1 MTGEAWPGC
10 CLSIGS
16 GAVASVRRVPGVPSG
31 EWAEPG
37 ARLPGACVGPFRPPV
52 PWAPCGQS
60 LSQAQ
65 AAWGRAVEGGD
76 SIYCCG
82 SANPHP
88 VSVSRS
94 VRLSA
99 LSLSLSLC
107 VCLLSSV
114 LPSLL
119 APPLVSSSL
128 TWQDEVPRLPP
139 GAHSPRSAPGT
150 AGRGGG
156 SLLPG
161 LVVLRASGQTP
172 PPPCGPGCDCGLQTP
187 PPRGERAPLP
197 VWVSQ
202 GCWWPGVSDPDGC
215 ISLAF
220 PQPTA
225 GGAVRKFLRL
235 GGSPSLHSRRGPRLF
250 GSVSLSAS
258 VVCLSLSLLCPEHF
272 GPSPSPPP
280 LCCPH
285 PGRGSAAWSWGL
297 CA

>member
-1 MTGEAWPGC
+1 MGGAGC
-10 CLSIGS
+10 PAPWCLRGAVPPSSPLGPVRAKSQSGS
-16 GAVASVRRVPGVPSG
+16 G
-31 EWAEPG
+31 
-37 ARLPGACVGPFRPPV
+37 CVGAGRGGWRQHILLWLCQPPPRVRQSVCPSFR
-52 PWAPCGQS
+52 S
-60 LSQAQ
+60 
-65 AAWGRAVEGGD
+65 
-76 SIYCCG
+76 
-82 SANPHP
+82 
-88 VSVSRS
+88 
-94 VRLSA
+94 